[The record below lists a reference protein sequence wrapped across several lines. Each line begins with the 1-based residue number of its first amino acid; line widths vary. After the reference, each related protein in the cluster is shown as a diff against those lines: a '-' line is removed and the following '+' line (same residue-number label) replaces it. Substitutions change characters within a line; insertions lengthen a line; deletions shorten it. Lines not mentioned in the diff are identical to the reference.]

1 MHPEEI
7 GAALIASH
15 FPLCN
20 LRFNYNPLMRQ
31 ALLLYNPTAGRMPIR
46 LFIGGIIRPLRSA
59 GWKIEVVETI
69 SGRDATRVAHQAA
82 LEKYDG
88 VFALGGDGTVGQV
101 TSGLLNTDT
110 ALAVLPGGTMNVWA
124 NELGLYN
131 FDWLHIG
138 ALRQNARILARAPV
152 HRVDVGMC
160 NGHPFLLWA
169 GVGLDA
175 KIVSQLE
182 PRPRFEKYIA
192 VPRYVAASV
201 WNATVWH
208 GMDLH
213 VWNGDQSVD
222 GHFLLAVAT
231 NIRKYAGGIAV
242 LSPDAY
248 IDDGE
253 MDLWLM
259 SGNNIADAFRH
270 FFDMLAGRHLTSEEA
285 RKLPFSRVR
294 IESETVFSVEMDG
307 EPVMSGKQVDITV
320 EKQALNVLLPPSAF
334 RLLKSPSNGRH
345 DS

>member
-1 MHPEEI
+1 MKETPAIDDGVISQEGLNHNF
-7 GAALIASH
+7 H
-15 FPLCN
+15 
-20 LRFNYNPLMRQ
+20 MRQ
-31 ALLLYNPTAGRMPIR
+31 ALLLYNPTAGRLPIR
-46 LFIGGIIRPLRSA
+46 PFIGGIIRPLRTA
-59 GWKIEVVETI
+59 GWKIEVIETI
-69 SGRDATRVAHQAA
+69 SGRDATRMAHQAA
-82 LEKYDG
+82 NEKYDG
-88 VFALGGDGTVGQV
+88 VFAIGGDGTVGQV
-101 TSGLLNTDT
+101 ASGLIGSDT

-124 NELGLYN
+124 NELGLYT
-131 FDWLHIG
+131 FDWLHWN
-138 ALRQNARILARAPV
+138 ALRKNARMLARAPT

-169 GVGLDA
+169 GCGLDA

-182 PRPRFEKYIA
+182 PRPRFEKYVA
-192 VPRYVAASV
+192 VPRYLAASV

-242 LSPDAY
+242 LSPEAY

-259 SGNNIADAFRH
+259 SGNSVADAFRH
-270 FFDMLAGRHLTSEEA
+270 FFDILAGRHLTSDEA

-294 IESETVFSVEMDG
+294 IESETVFPVEMDG
-307 EPVMSGKQVDITV
+307 EPVLSDKQVEIKV
-320 EKQALNVLLPPSAF
+320 EKQALNVLVPPSAY
-334 RLLKSPSNGRH
+334 RLLKHRANG
-345 DS
+345 SKG

>member
-1 MHPEEI
+1 
-7 GAALIASH
+7 
-15 FPLCN
+15 
-20 LRFNYNPLMRQ
+20 MRQ
-31 ALLLYNPTAGRMPIR
+31 ALLLYNPTAGRLPIR
-46 LFIGGIIRPLRSA
+46 FFIGGIIRPLRSA

-69 SGRDATRVAHQAA
+69 SGRDATRMAHQAA
-82 LEKYDG
+82 AEKYDG
-88 VFALGGDGTVGQV
+88 VFAIGGDGTVGQV
-101 TSGLLNTDT
+101 ASGLMGSDT

-124 NELGLYN
+124 NELGLYT
-131 FDWLHIG
+131 FDWLHPN
-138 ALRQNARILARAPV
+138 ALRRNARTLAHAEV

-169 GVGLDA
+169 GCGLDA

-182 PRPRFEKYIA
+182 PRPRFEKYVA
-192 VPRYVAASV
+192 VPRYLAASV

-242 LSPDAY
+242 LSPEAY

-259 SGNNIADAFRH
+259 SGNSIADAFRH
-270 FFDMLAGRHLTSEEA
+270 FMDVLSGRHMESEEA

-294 IESETVFSVEMDG
+294 IESETVFPVEMDG
-307 EPVMSGKQVDITV
+307 EPVLSDKRVEMKV
-320 EKQALNVLLPPSAF
+320 EKQALCVLMPPSAY
-334 RLLKSPSNGRH
+334 RLLKNRSNGSH
-345 DS
+345 G